1 MSNTSRLADS
11 TASEILKM
19 IEEQERFKIGDKLP
33 NENDFASEL
42 GVSRSTFREAVKIL
56 TTYGIL
62 EIKRGKG
69 TFVTSNTIIDSN
81 DLSDITSGL
90 DDLFEMRLMFEP
102 DCAYYA
108 ALRATDEEIKIICEC
123 GEAVEKKIL
132 SGEDRTVEEQKFHE
146 SIANAT
152 HNAFVK
158 QFIPIIFNAIK
169 KGVVVLMKDSDVS
182 KDNMSD
188 DRLIMDFIK
197 KSRRGKNSNAPAYY
211 TCNGGLT
218 KKLKLTIDIRQQT
231 SYNDN
236 CKRYLASGRTTEQRK
251 YSIKYY

>member
-152 HNAFVK
+152 HNAL
-158 QFIPIIFNAIK
+158 PIIFNAIK

-197 KSRRGKNSNAPAYY
+197 KRNPDGARTAMRLHIIHAMEALQKN
-211 TCNGGLT
+211 
-218 KKLKLTIDIRQQT
+218 
-231 SYNDN
+231 
-236 CKRYLASGRTTEQRK
+236 
-251 YSIKYY
+251 

>member
-1 MSNTSRLADS
+1 MGNSSRLADS
-11 TASEILKM
+11 TANQILKM
-19 IEEQERFKIGDKLP
+19 IEEEERFSVGDKLP
-33 NENDFASEL
+33 NENDFAAEL
-42 GVSRSTFREAVKIL
+42 GVSRSTLREAVKIL

-81 DLSDITSGL
+81 
-90 DDLFEMRLMFEP
+90 DLFEMRLMFEP

-169 KGVVVLMKDSDVS
+169 KGVVVMMKDSDVS

-197 KSRRGKNSNAPAYY
+197 KRNPDGARTAMRLHIIHAMEGLQKN
-211 TCNGGLT
+211 
-218 KKLKLTIDIRQQT
+218 
-231 SYNDN
+231 
-236 CKRYLASGRTTEQRK
+236 
-251 YSIKYY
+251 